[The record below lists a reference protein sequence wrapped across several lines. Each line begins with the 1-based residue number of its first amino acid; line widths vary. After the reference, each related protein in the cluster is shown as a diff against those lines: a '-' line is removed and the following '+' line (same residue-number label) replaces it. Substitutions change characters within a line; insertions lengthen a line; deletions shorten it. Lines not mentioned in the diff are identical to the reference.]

1 MAEQRSP
8 KPQVGGSIPSWP
20 ARCKFGR
27 IAMGV
32 CARLIFLSSSKEI
45 GIGASLDWLKWGL
58 VGIIVALAVYANWYY
73 QEQSLFLR
81 VLGLL
86 IAGAAA
92 FLIAVKTEKGNA
104 AWNLIKEARSE
115 IRRVVWP
122 TNNETTQ
129 TTLVVI
135 VMVFIFS
142 LILWGL
148 DSLLS
153 WLVSSL
159 IG

>member
-1 MAEQRSP
+1 MS
-8 KPQVGGSIPSWP
+8 G
-20 ARCKFGR
+20 
-27 IAMGV
+27 
-32 CARLIFLSSSKEI
+32 SKESEVS
-45 GIGASLDWLKWGL
+45 GSLEWFKWSL
-58 VGIIVALAVYANWYY
+58 VAAIIALAVYANWYY
-73 QEQSLFLR
+73 QEQSLFYR

-86 IAGAAA
+86 AMAVFAGYT
-92 FLIAVKTEKGNA
+92 AVKTSKGSE
-104 AWNLIKEARSE
+104 AWYLLKEARSE

-129 TTLVVI
+129 TTLVVL

-153 WLVSSL
+153 WFVSSV